1 MSAGSAQP
9 HPPAAPPDPPL
20 CGRVTS
26 NKMWGFAELSV
37 RICWSGITRGRVS
50 KSTLQMDHIGDL
62 AIKQSAVNSLRTGRP
77 GPYAGWGGLRGSIV
91 KFSPSLMRAHAY
103 NNYMRKFSPPCCMKI
118 GIGLCYICDLP
129 LYGRQFPM
137 QRSPLYDRRFPPP
150 PPKQVSLPKFT
161 V

>member
-1 MSAGSAQP
+1 M
-9 HPPAAPPDPPL
+9 
-20 CGRVTS
+20 
-26 NKMWGFAELSV
+26 

-77 GPYAGWGGLRGSIV
+77 GPYAGWGGSRGSIV
-91 KFSPSLMRAHAY
+91 KFSPSLMRTHAY

-150 PPKQVSLPKFT
+150 PPQTSESSQIHSVGPEQHGEHSPDWKKGIQLRQFRG
-161 V
+161 